1 MAKAGRDFP
10 WRGVVMVTGDVC
22 SRWRGQ
28 RVQRFEGQRAW
39 NLRAM
44 RALLGSG
51 NIHDRAC
58 LKCLLN
64 SVFPIS

>member
-1 MAKAGRDFP
+1 M
-10 WRGVVMVTGDVC
+10 
-22 SRWRGQ
+22 
-28 RVQRFEGQRAW
+28 QRFESQRAW

-58 LKCLLN
+58 MKYLLN

>member
-1 MAKAGRDFP
+1 M
-10 WRGVVMVTGDVC
+10 
-22 SRWRGQ
+22 
-28 RVQRFEGQRAW
+28 QRFESQRAW

-58 LKCLLN
+58 MKCLLN